1 MNSRK
6 GVNEMSDN
14 KNKIDDEDIIICRC
28 EEVSKKEILEAIA
41 DGARDLRGVRIRTR
55 AGMGLCQGRSCEM
68 LIRKE
73 ISKQLG
79 TNLKELPPST
89 RRPPVRPIGLK
100 LFMEDDNGFK

>member
-1 MNSRK
+1 
-6 GVNEMSDN
+6 MSVN
-14 KNKIDDEDIIICRC
+14 KNKIDDENIIICRC

-55 AGMGLCQGRSCEM
+55 SGMGLCQGRSCEV
-68 LIRKE
+68 LVRKI
-73 ISKQLG
+73 ISQQLG

-100 LFMEDDNGFK
+100 LFMEDDNGFKE